1 MESQKISSTP
11 APQQPEQKSETSGN
25 VVTKKKTPYVPPTPI
40 NTTMTQPPP
49 VPQKPVV
56 ESPSAT
62 QQVKKHPFP
71 LPYNPLAPTT
81 AASSTA
87 TPVGDADGSSEVD
100 DASLF
105 DTNHAVRGNG
115 FGGGANELAD
125 SYFDDTTMN
134 DDSYC
139 DTTTAGLDS
148 IYYDDQSSYATDI
161 YNTNASN
168 GGGGGVISS
177 AQSVSTSTD
186 ASTNYQDLIGNL
198 PQDESNDGDKK
209 TATTNAAA
217 GKSKSKNSN
226 NTATNIT
233 SKSPYQNYVSNNN
246 DDDEDTSTGVGEEE
260 YNGLLDFHQSGF
272 DATAISAI
280 TSMTIGSADSQENPP
295 NSTTTT
301 GTTAT
306 NDASSGAGVPSA
318 HGTSISQHEYPD
330 EAPEPN
336 SSSGM
341 RFDELYR
348 LKGVL
353 GTGAFSTVREGF
365 HKNSHHVSFAVKCIN
380 RKKLSEEDEAALLDE
395 VSILKE
401 MNHAHIIRIF
411 DFFVEPS
418 TYYLVM
424 ERMRGGELFDRIV
437 TKAYYNEK
445 EARDT
450 CKIVLEA
457 VSYCHENHVAHRDLK
472 PENLLL
478 LSDVDD
484 SAVKIADFGFA
495 KKVYEPNSLTTQC
508 GTPGYVAPEILEGT
522 AYDERADMWSVGVI
536 LYILLGGYPPFIE
549 STQRDLFRKIRKG
562 DYEFHEEYWGTVS
575 SEAKELI
582 SSLLTVDRTVR
593 LTADEAL
600 ENAWILGDDAKL
612 AQRDL
617 GDNLNKLRNF
627 NGKRKFRAAVSTVM
641 AVNKLNLVGKEF
653 FSHYG
658 KNLAATTTD
667 SSGEFNL

>member
-1 MESQKISSTP
+1 MFFVYILYSLTLSLSLCFNVQQEKESTNRSKQRDLPNTESFFPKPSESSPQIPSSPLSPSSLKKQTP
-11 APQQPEQKSETSGN
+11 PTTTEPKSVPPPSSA
-25 VVTKKKTPYVPPTPI
+25 VTASSVAAVKTKAKAPYVPPAPI
-40 NTTMTQPPP
+40 VSANNNNHKM
-49 VPQKPVV
+49 
-56 ESPSAT
+56 ESSKR
-62 QQVKKHPFP
+62 QQHPLP
-71 LPYNPLAPTT
+71 RPYNPSDDILLPTEKEET
-81 AASSTA
+81 AAA
-87 TPVGDADGSSEVD
+87 DQDGSFSLLPHSD
-100 DASLF
+100 DACHILK
-105 DTNHAVRGNG
+105 HLPLE
-115 FGGGANELAD
+115 GG
-125 SYFDDTTMN
+125 
-134 DDSYC
+134 
-139 DTTTAGLDS
+139 
-148 IYYDDQSSYATDI
+148 
-161 YNTNASN
+161 
-168 GGGGGVISS
+168 
-177 AQSVSTSTD
+177 
-186 ASTNYQDLIGNL
+186 DL
-198 PQDESNDGDKK
+198 
-209 TATTNAAA
+209 
-217 GKSKSKNSN
+217 
-226 NTATNIT
+226 
-233 SKSPYQNYVSNNN
+233 
-246 DDDEDTSTGVGEEE
+246 DDDEGDQEFH
-260 YNGLLDFHQSGF
+260 GLLDLHQSAF
-272 DATAISAI
+272 DPTAISVI
-280 TSMTIGSADSQENPP
+280 TSITMEALPESTNNSEPPLVSQY
-295 NSTTTT
+295 
-301 GTTAT
+301 
-306 NDASSGAGVPSA
+306 
-318 HGTSISQHEYPD
+318 QYPV
-330 EAPEPN
+330 EPPEPN

-365 HKNSHHVSFAVKCIN
+365 HRSSSTISFAVKCIN

-401 MNHAHIIRIF
+401 MKHDHIIRLF
-411 DFFVEPS
+411 DFFEEPS

-437 TKAYYNEK
+437 AKAYYNEK

-457 VSYCHENHVAHRDLK
+457 VCYCHENHVAHRDLK

-522 AYDERADMWSVGVI
+522 AYDQRADMWSVGVI

-575 SEAKELI
+575 AEAKELI
-582 SSLLTVDRTVR
+582 SSLLTVDRAVR

-617 GDNLNKLRNF
+617 GDNLHKLRNF
-627 NGKRKFRAAVSTVM
+627 NGKRKFRAAVSTVL

-653 FSHYG
+653 FSHY
-658 KNLAATTTD
+658 T
-667 SSGEFNL
+667 SSGSKDEITGGALSDDES